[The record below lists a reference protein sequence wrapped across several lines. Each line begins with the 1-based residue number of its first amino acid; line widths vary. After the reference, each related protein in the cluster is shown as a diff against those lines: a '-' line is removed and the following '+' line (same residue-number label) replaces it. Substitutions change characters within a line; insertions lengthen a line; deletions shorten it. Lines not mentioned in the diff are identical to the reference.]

1 MNISQNKFS
10 TIRESVKKNNQVRF
24 SIQFVGWTRWVERRS
39 KRKSMDGI
47 SLRFVDESEDE
58 FGGAP
63 VDASATGTA
72 HEEEAHR
79 HLDLV
84 GLGRLQRQR
93 HLLDFGAFVGL
104 RSRRRRRR

>member
-1 MNISQNKFS
+1 
-10 TIRESVKKNNQVRF
+10 
-24 SIQFVGWTRWVERRS
+24 
-39 KRKSMDGI
+39 MDGI

-63 VDASATGTA
+63 VDAAATGTA

-84 GLGRLQRQR
+84 GLGRLRLHRAQRQH
-93 HLLDFGAFVGL
+93 HLLDFVQMSGF
-104 RSRRRRRR
+104 RRRFVS